1 MPNIVIVT
9 MRSICIVASAGL
21 GLSSGFPHPHLP
33 GYAKDV
39 AEGFAEGLLN
49 EQKDVTQCLV
59 PGVVPVASNLINS
72 GKDFIK
78 ALKDRK
84 FGELGAVVGD
94 LGNACMAIKP
104 MLEDCDPAHRDA
116 MGALAVLKEIHGP
129 KDLFS
134 HIFHDLTSD
143 VDNIESEADLS
154 FKTWRAKE
162 YFDFGDH
169 LGMMLHR
176 LVIGKF
182 PDGELTTS
190 EASEEGIGPS
200 PASITAFTLG
210 FIGSI
215 LSDKPHLTRCEL
227 GGLRLLTPFQHLV
240 NDATEVI
247 KHHNMSMVTPTL
259 IDMANLC
266 AAVGPVKKM
275 CDPAWQDAK
284 EIHQVMKDIHGLSGF
299 IEHVKT
305 DIDGDIDKIESE
317 SDLAFKTWR
326 KEPRDY
332 EKFGKHLGEAL
343 RRLVIGKYDD
353 EVIV

>member
-1 MPNIVIVT
+1 
-9 MRSICIVASAGL
+9 MRSISIVASAGL
-21 GLSSGFPHPHLP
+21 VLGSDFPHPHLP
-33 GYAKDV
+33 AYAADV
-39 AEGFAEGLLN
+39 AKGFAEGLLD
-49 EQKDVTQCLV
+49 EQDDVMQCLL
-59 PGVVPVASNLINS
+59 PGVAPVASNLINS
-72 GKDFIK
+72 GKDFLK
-78 ALKDRK
+78 ALKDRN
-84 FGELGAVVGD
+84 FGELGNVVGD
-94 LGNACMAIKP
+94 LGNACLAIKP

-134 HIFHDLTSD
+134 HIFQDLIHDP
-143 VDNIESEADLS
+143 DNIESEADLS
-154 FKTWRAKE
+154 FKRWRAKE
-162 YFDFGDH
+162 YFEFGDH
-169 LGMMLHR
+169 LGMLMHR

-182 PDGELTTS
+182 PDGEHTTS
-190 EASEEGIGPS
+190 EASADGSGPN

-215 LSDKPHLTRCEL
+215 LSDKPHLTRCSL

-240 NDATEVI
+240 NDATEVV
-247 KHHNMSMVTPTL
+247 KHHNMSYVTPTL
-259 IDMANLC
+259 MDMANLC

-284 EIHQVMKDIHGLSGF
+284 EIHQVMKDIHGLGGW
-299 IEHVKT
+299 IEHIKT
-305 DIDGDIDKIESE
+305 DIDGDIDNIESE

-326 KEPRDY
+326 KDPRDY
-332 EKFGKHLGEAL
+332 KKFGKHLGEAL

>member
-1 MPNIVIVT
+1 
-9 MRSICIVASAGL
+9 
-21 GLSSGFPHPHLP
+21 LSSGFPHPHLP

-129 KDLFS
+129 KDMFS

-143 VDNIESEADLS
+143 VDNIENEADLS

-326 KEPRDY
+326 KDPRDY

>member
-1 MPNIVIVT
+1 
-9 MRSICIVASAGL
+9 MRSICIAASAGL
-21 GLSSGFPHPHLP
+21 GLSAGFPHPHLP
-33 GYAKDV
+33 DYAKDV

-49 EQKDVTQCLV
+49 EQDDVMQCLV
-59 PGVVPVASNLINS
+59 PGVAPVASNLINS

-78 ALKDRK
+78 ALKDRS

-104 MLEDCDPAHRDA
+104 MLEDCDPAHKDA

-154 FKTWRAKE
+154 FKRWRAKE
-162 YFDFGDH
+162 YFEFGDH
-169 LGMMLHR
+169 LGMLLHR

-182 PDGELTTS
+182 PDGELTTE
-190 EASEEGIGPS
+190 EASEDGTGPS
-200 PASITAFTLG
+200 PATISAFTIG
-210 FIGSI
+210 FIGAI
-215 LSDKPHLTRCEL
+215 LSDKPHLTRCSL
-227 GGLRLLTPFQHLV
+227 GGLRLLTPLQHLV

-247 KHHNMSMVTPTL
+247 KHHNMSKVTPTL
-259 IDMANLC
+259 MDMANLC
-266 AAVGPVKKM
+266 AAIGPAKKM

-284 EIHQVMKDIHGLSGF
+284 EIRQTMKDIHGLGGW

-317 SDLAFKTWR
+317 SDLAFKAWR
-326 KEPRDY
+326 HEPRDY
-332 EKFGKHLGEAL
+332 SKFGKHLGEAL